1 MVLVLHLHGSQ
12 TRKRQGVLVVFR
24 QIQRGS
30 HHGWRI
36 DVKHETAADRID
48 AVHPPDALTD
58 SLEMSMRRLVM
69 IMRGLGWFWMLLLV
83 IATLLTDDEADK
95 SIVIAA
101 MALATVWTGVTW
113 WAHKRRS
120 RLGSTWFMVADGVVC
135 LVVASASYAAN
146 AGDLFHGG
154 YPISWIAVLA
164 YGGGL
169 PWALG
174 GSLILAGQQAVL
186 LLQSG
191 RSAVSAIGSIVFLIY
206 GLMLGWLF
214 TVIRTSDRDRRETV
228 AQLTAEREENA
239 RRLERLELAN
249 RLHDSAL
256 QTLQVI
262 DTDADDPDR
271 VRSLARRQARDLRN
285 LVERYADDQC
295 ASFNE
300 CLIGAIG
307 MVEELFAVEISA
319 VVRIDLVIDAALQ
332 ALIEASREAMTNS
345 AKYSGTKRIDVYAAI
360 EGGAATVYVRDDG
373 DGFDLI
379 NTDLGHGIE
388 RSIRSRLAVVGGSAD
403 IDSAPTKGTEVIL
416 RVAIDGAKV

>member
-1 MVLVLHLHGSQ
+1 
-12 TRKRQGVLVVFR
+12 
-24 QIQRGS
+24 
-30 HHGWRI
+30 
-36 DVKHETAADRID
+36 
-48 AVHPPDALTD
+48 
-58 SLEMSMRRLVM
+58 MRRLVM

-83 IATLLTDDEADK
+83 IATLLTDDLANR
-95 SIVIAA
+95 SIVIGA

-120 RLGSTWFMVADGVVC
+120 RLGSKWFMVVDGVVC

-169 PWALG
+169 RWAVG

-228 AQLTAEREENA
+228 AELTAEREENA

-271 VRSLARRQARDLRN
+271 VRSLARSQARDLRN
-285 LVERYADDQC
+285 LVERYSQDRC

-300 CLIGAIG
+300 CLAGAIG

-319 VVRIDLVIDAALQ
+319 VVRIDLPIDASLQ
-332 ALIEASREAMTNS
+332 ALVEASREAMTNS

-360 EGGAATVYVRDDG
+360 EDGAATVYVRDDG
-373 DGFDLI
+373 DGFDMAT
-379 NTDLGHGIE
+379 TDLGHGIE
-388 RSIRSRLAVVGGSAD
+388 QSIRSRLATVGGSAD
-403 IDSAPTKGTEVIL
+403 IDSAPAKGTEVVL
-416 RVAIDGAKV
+416 RVATEGAAV

>member
-1 MVLVLHLHGSQ
+1 
-12 TRKRQGVLVVFR
+12 
-24 QIQRGS
+24 
-30 HHGWRI
+30 
-36 DVKHETAADRID
+36 
-48 AVHPPDALTD
+48 
-58 SLEMSMRRLVM
+58 MSMRRLVM

-83 IATLLTDDEADK
+83 TATLLTDDQADTA
-95 SIVIAA
+95 ITIGA

-113 WAHKRRS
+113 WAYKRRS
-120 RLGSTWFMVADGVVC
+120 RLGSKWFMVADGVVC
-135 LVVASASYAAN
+135 LMVASASYAAN

-169 PWALG
+169 RWAVG
-174 GSLILAGQQAVL
+174 GSLLLAGQQAVL

-214 TVIRTSDRDRRETV
+214 TVIRTSDRNRRATA

-262 DTDADDPDR
+262 DTDADDPDK

-285 LVERYADDQC
+285 LVETYSDDRC

-300 CLIGAIG
+300 CILGAIG
-307 MVEELFAVEISA
+307 MVEELFAVDISS
-319 VVRIDLVIDAALQ
+319 VLRIDLPIDDSLRALV
-332 ALIEASREAMTNS
+332 EASREAMTNS
-345 AKYSGTKRIDVYAAI
+345 AKYAGTKRIDVYAAI
-360 EGGAATVYVRDDG
+360 EDGAATVYVRDDG
-373 DGFDLI
+373 DGFDMD
-379 NTDLGHGIE
+379 TVDLGHGIE

-403 IDSAPTKGTEVIL
+403 IVSAPSEGTEVVL
-416 RVAIDGAKV
+416 RVATEAAAV

>member
-1 MVLVLHLHGSQ
+1 VKQEAAPGS
-12 TRKRQGVLVVFR
+12 
-24 QIQRGS
+24 
-30 HHGWRI
+30 
-36 DVKHETAADRID
+36 ID
-48 AVHPPDALTD
+48 AVHPPDAITR

-83 IATLLTDDEADK
+83 VATLLIDSQANK
-95 SIVIAA
+95 AIVIGA

-113 WAHKRRS
+113 WAHKKES
-120 RLGSTWFMVADGVVC
+120 RLGSAWFMVSDGVVC
-135 LVVASASYAAN
+135 LIVASASYAAG

-169 PWALG
+169 RWAVG

-186 LLQSG
+186 LLESG

-285 LVERYADDQC
+285 LVERYSDERC
-295 ASFNE
+295 TTFNE
-300 CLIGAIG
+300 CLVGAIG
-307 MVEELFAVEISA
+307 MVEELFAVKISA
-319 VVRIDLVIDAALQ
+319 VVRIELPIDPSLQ
-332 ALIEASREAMTNS
+332 ALVEASREAMTNS
-345 AKYSGTKRIDVYAAI
+345 AKYAGTKRIDVYAAI
-360 EGGAATVYVRDDG
+360 ENGDAIVYVRDDG
-373 DGFDLI
+373 EGFDMG

-388 RSIRSRLAVVGGSAD
+388 HSIRSRMAEVGGSAD
-403 IDSAPTKGTEVIL
+403 IISAPANGTEVVL
-416 RVAIDGAKV
+416 RVAVEGATV

>member
-1 MVLVLHLHGSQ
+1 
-12 TRKRQGVLVVFR
+12 
-24 QIQRGS
+24 
-30 HHGWRI
+30 
-36 DVKHETAADRID
+36 
-48 AVHPPDALTD
+48 
-58 SLEMSMRRLVM
+58 M

-83 IATLLTDDEADK
+83 IATLMIDSQANK
-95 SIVIAA
+95 AIVIGS

-113 WAHKRRS
+113 WAYKKRS
-120 RLGSTWFMVADGVVC
+120 RLGSTWFMIADGVVC
-135 LVVASASYAAN
+135 LVVASASYAAD

-169 PWALG
+169 RWAVG
-174 GSLILAGQQAVL
+174 GSVILAGQQAVL
-186 LLQSG
+186 LLDSG

-228 AQLTAEREENA
+228 AELMAEREENA

-271 VRSLARRQARDLRN
+271 VRSLARRQARDLRD
-285 LVERYADDQC
+285 LVERYSEDGC

-300 CLIGAIG
+300 CLASAIG
-307 MVEELFAVEISA
+307 SIEELFAVKISA
-319 VVRIDLVIDAALQ
+319 VVRIDLPIDAALE
-332 ALIEASREAMTNS
+332 ALVEASREAMTNS
-345 AKYSGTKRIDVYAAI
+345 AKYAGTRKIDVYAAI
-360 EGGAATVYVRDDG
+360 EEGDATVYVRDDG
-373 DGFDLI
+373 EGFDMDT
-379 NTDLGHGIE
+379 TDLGHGIE

-403 IDSAPTKGTEVIL
+403 IVSAPARGTEVVL
-416 RVAIDGAKV
+416 RVAVEGATV

>member
-1 MVLVLHLHGSQ
+1 MVPGSQ
-12 TRKRQGVLVVFR
+12 NARAIPGNAGIVLGSVLAGS
-24 QIQRGS
+24 RGS
-30 HHGWRI
+30 GDGWKTK
-36 DVKHETAADRID
+36 VKQETAPDRID
-48 AVHPPDALTD
+48 AVHPPDAITR

-83 IATLLTDDEADK
+83 IATLLIDSQANK
-95 SIVIAA
+95 AIVIAA

-113 WAHKRRS
+113 WAYKKRS
-120 RLGSTWFMVADGVVC
+120 RLGSTWFMIADGVVC
-135 LVVASASYAAN
+135 LVVASASYAAD

-169 PWALG
+169 RWAVG

-186 LLQSG
+186 LLDSG

-228 AQLTAEREENA
+228 AELMAEREENA

-271 VRSLARRQARDLRN
+271 VRSLARRQARDLRD
-285 LVERYADDQC
+285 LVERYSEDGC
-295 ASFNE
+295 VSFNE
-300 CLIGAIG
+300 CLASAIG
-307 MVEELFAVEISA
+307 SIEELFAVKISA
-319 VVRIDLVIDAALQ
+319 VVRIDLPIDAALE
-332 ALIEASREAMTNS
+332 ALVEASREAMTNS
-345 AKYSGTKRIDVYAAI
+345 AKYAGTRRIDVYAAI
-360 EGGAATVYVRDDG
+360 EEGEATVYVRDDG
-373 DGFDLI
+373 EGFDMGT
-379 NTDLGHGIE
+379 TDLGHGIE

-403 IDSAPTKGTEVIL
+403 IVSAPARGTEVVL
-416 RVAIDGAKV
+416 RVAVEGARV

>member
-1 MVLVLHLHGSQ
+1 
-12 TRKRQGVLVVFR
+12 
-24 QIQRGS
+24 
-30 HHGWRI
+30 
-36 DVKHETAADRID
+36 VKHESVPDRID

-58 SLEMSMRRLVM
+58 SLEKSMRQLVM

-83 IATLLTDDEADK
+83 IATLLIDPEANRA
-95 SIVIAA
+95 ITIGA

-113 WAHKRRS
+113 WAHNSGS

-135 LVVASASYAAN
+135 LAVASASYAAG

-169 PWALG
+169 RWSLG
-174 GSLILAGQQAVL
+174 GSIILAGQQAVL

-191 RSAVSAIGSIVFLIY
+191 RTAVSAVGSIVFLVY
-206 GLMLGWLF
+206 GLLLGWLF

-228 AQLTAEREENA
+228 AQLMAEKEENA

-285 LVERYADDQC
+285 LVERYSDEPC
-295 ASFNE
+295 RSFNE
-300 CLIGAIG
+300 CLTGAIG
-307 MVEELFAVEISA
+307 MVEELFTVEISA
-319 VVRIDLVIDAALQ
+319 VVRIDLPVDAALR
-332 ALIEASREAMTNS
+332 ALVEASREAMTNS
-345 AKYSGTKRIDVYAAI
+345 AKYSGTRRIDVYAAI
-360 EGGAATVYVRDDG
+360 EEGDAVVYVRDDG
-373 DGFDLI
+373 EGFD
-379 NTDLGHGIE
+379 TETVDLGHGIE
-388 RSIRSRLAVVGGSAD
+388 RSIRSRLAVFGGSAEVL
-403 IDSAPTKGTEVIL
+403 SAPGEGTEVHL
-416 RVAIDGAKV
+416 RVALQGATV

>member
-1 MVLVLHLHGSQ
+1 M
-12 TRKRQGVLVVFR
+12 KN
-24 QIQRGS
+24 
-30 HHGWRI
+30 
-36 DVKHETAADRID
+36 ETVPNQVD

-58 SLEMSMRRLVM
+58 SLEKSMRQLVM

-83 IATLLTDDEADK
+83 IATLLIDPDADRA
-95 SIVIAA
+95 ITIGA

-113 WAHKRRS
+113 WAHKTGS

-135 LVVASASYAAN
+135 LTVASASYAAG

-169 PWALG
+169 RWALG
-174 GSLILAGQQAVL
+174 GSIILAGQQAVL

-206 GLMLGWLF
+206 GLLLGWLF
-214 TVIRTSDRDRRETV
+214 TVIRRSDRDRRETV
-228 AQLTAEREENA
+228 AQLMAEQEENA

-285 LVERYADDQC
+285 LVERYSDEPC
-295 ASFNE
+295 SSFNE
-300 CLIGAIG
+300 CLAGAIG
-307 MVEELFAVEISA
+307 MVEELFTVEVSA
-319 VVRIDLVIDAALQ
+319 VVRIDLPINASLQ
-332 ALIEASREAMTNS
+332 ALVEASREAMTNS
-345 AKYSGTKRIDVYAAI
+345 AKYSGTRRIDVYAAI
-360 EGGAATVYVRDDG
+360 EDGDAAVYVRDDG
-373 DGFDLI
+373 EGFDAD
-379 NTDLGHGIE
+379 TVDLGHGIE
-388 RSIRSRLAVVGGSAD
+388 RSIRSRLAVFGGSAEIVSVPD
-403 IDSAPTKGTEVIL
+403 KGTEVLL
-416 RVAIDGAKV
+416 RVALEEANV

>member
-1 MVLVLHLHGSQ
+1 VPAGS
-12 TRKRQGVLVVFR
+12 RSSSDSWKINVKQG
-24 QIQRGS
+24 
-30 HHGWRI
+30 
-36 DVKHETAADRID
+36 TAPDQVD
-48 AVHPPDALTD
+48 TVHPPDALTD

-69 IMRGLGWFWMLLLV
+69 IMRSLGWFWMLLLV
-83 IATLLTDDEADK
+83 IATLLTDPQANK
-95 SIVIAA
+95 VIVIGA

-113 WAHKRRS
+113 WAHKKRS

-135 LVVASASYAAN
+135 LAVASASYAAD

-169 PWALG
+169 RWAVA

-186 LLQSG
+186 LLETG

-285 LVERYADDQC
+285 LVERYSEDGC
-295 ASFNE
+295 VSFNE
-300 CLIGAIG
+300 CMASAIG
-307 MVEELFAVEISA
+307 SIEELLAIEISA
-319 VVRIDLVIDAALQ
+319 VVRIDLPIDTALE
-332 ALIEASREAMTNS
+332 ALVEASREAMTNS
-345 AKYSGTKRIDVYAAI
+345 AKYAGTRKIDVYAAI
-360 EGGAATVYVRDDG
+360 EGGDATVYVRDDG
-373 DGFDLI
+373 EGFDMDS
-379 NTDLGHGIE
+379 TVLGHGIE
-388 RSIRSRLAVVGGSAD
+388 RSIRSRLAMFGGSAA
-403 IDSAPTKGTEVIL
+403 IVSAPEKGTEVVL
-416 RVAIDGAKV
+416 RVAVEGVTV

>member
-1 MVLVLHLHGSQ
+1 M
-12 TRKRQGVLVVFR
+12 
-24 QIQRGS
+24 RG
-30 HHGWRI
+30 
-36 DVKHETAADRID
+36 
-48 AVHPPDALTD
+48 
-58 SLEMSMRRLVM
+58 LVM

-83 IATLLTDDEADK
+83 IATLLIDSAADK
-95 SIVIAA
+95 AIVIGA
-101 MALATVWTGVTW
+101 MALATIWTGVTW
-113 WAHKRRS
+113 WAHKTRS
-120 RLGSTWFMVADGVVC
+120 RLGSTWFLIADGVVC
-135 LVVASASYAAN
+135 FVVASASYAAD

-169 PWALG
+169 RWAVG
-174 GSLILAGQQAVL
+174 GSLLLAGQQAVL

-228 AQLTAEREENA
+228 AELTAEREENA

-271 VRSLARRQARDLRN
+271 VRSLARSQARELRN
-285 LVERYADDQC
+285 LVERYSEDGS

-300 CLIGAIG
+300 CLVGAIG
-307 MVEELFAVEISA
+307 SIEELFAVVISA
-319 VVRIDLVIDAALQ
+319 VVRIDLPIDATLEALV
-332 ALIEASREAMTNS
+332 EASREAMTNS
-345 AKYSGTKRIDVYAAI
+345 AKYAGTRRIDVYAAI
-360 EGGAATVYVRDDG
+360 EEGEATVYVRDDG
-373 DGFDLI
+373 DGFDL
-379 NTDLGHGIE
+379 DHADMGHGIE
-388 RSIRSRLAVVGGSAD
+388 RSIRSRMSIVGGSAE
-403 IDSAPTKGTEVIL
+403 IVSIPEQGTEVVL
-416 RVAIDGAKV
+416 RVAIEGVAV

>member
-1 MVLVLHLHGSQ
+1 MVLVVCREVREGQ
-12 TRKRQGVLVVFR
+12 CNARE
-24 QIQRGS
+24 IN
-30 HHGWRI
+30 
-36 DVKHETAADRID
+36 VKQETAPGSID
-48 AVHPPDALTD
+48 AVHPPDALTH

-83 IATLLTDDEADK
+83 VATLMIDPDADRT
-95 SIVIAA
+95 IVIGA

-120 RLGSTWFMVADGVVC
+120 RLGSAWFMVSDGVVC
-135 LVVASASYAAN
+135 LLVAGASYAAG

-169 PWALG
+169 RWAVG
-174 GSLILAGQQAVL
+174 GSLILAAQQAVL
-186 LLQSG
+186 LLESG

-285 LVERYADDQC
+285 LVERYTDEGC
-295 ASFNE
+295 TTFND
-300 CLIGAIG
+300 CLVGAIG
-307 MVEELFAVEISA
+307 MVEELFAVQISA
-319 VVRIDLVIDAALQ
+319 VVRIDLPIDTSLQ
-332 ALIEASREAMTNS
+332 ALVEASREAMTNS
-345 AKYSGTKRIDVYAAI
+345 AKYAGTKRIDLYAAI
-360 EGGAATVYVRDDG
+360 ENGDAIVYVRDDG
-373 DGFDLI
+373 EGFDVGS
-379 NTDLGHGIE
+379 TDLGHGIE
-388 RSIRSRLAVVGGSAD
+388 HSIRSRMAEVGGSAD
-403 IDSAPTKGTEVIL
+403 IVSAPAKGTEVVL
-416 RVAIDGAKV
+416 KVAVEGATV

>member
-1 MVLVLHLHGSQ
+1 
-12 TRKRQGVLVVFR
+12 
-24 QIQRGS
+24 
-30 HHGWRI
+30 
-36 DVKHETAADRID
+36 VKHESVPDRID

-58 SLEMSMRRLVM
+58 SLEKSMRQLVM

-83 IATLLTDDEADK
+83 IATLLIDPEANRA
-95 SIVIAA
+95 ITIGA

-113 WAHKRRS
+113 WAHNSGS

-135 LVVASASYAAN
+135 LAVASASYAAG

-169 PWALG
+169 RWSLG
-174 GSLILAGQQAVL
+174 GSIILAGQQAVL

-191 RSAVSAIGSIVFLIY
+191 RTAVSAVGSIVFLVY
-206 GLMLGWLF
+206 GLLLGWLF

-228 AQLTAEREENA
+228 AQLMAEQEENA
-239 RRLERLELAN
+239 RRLERIELAN

-285 LVERYADDQC
+285 LVERYSDEPC
-295 ASFNE
+295 RSFNE
-300 CLIGAIG
+300 CLTGAIG
-307 MVEELFAVEISA
+307 MVEELFTVEISA
-319 VVRIDLVIDAALQ
+319 VVRIDLPVDAALR
-332 ALIEASREAMTNS
+332 ALVEASREAMTNS
-345 AKYSGTKRIDVYAAI
+345 AKYSGTRRIDVYAAI
-360 EGGAATVYVRDDG
+360 EEGDAVVYVRDDG
-373 DGFDLI
+373 EGFD
-379 NTDLGHGIE
+379 TETVDLGHGIE
-388 RSIRSRLAVVGGSAD
+388 RSIRSRLAVFGGSAEVL
-403 IDSAPTKGTEVIL
+403 SAPGEGTEVHL
-416 RVAIDGAKV
+416 RVALQGATV

>member
-1 MVLVLHLHGSQ
+1 
-12 TRKRQGVLVVFR
+12 
-24 QIQRGS
+24 
-30 HHGWRI
+30 
-36 DVKHETAADRID
+36 
-48 AVHPPDALTD
+48 
-58 SLEMSMRRLVM
+58 MRRLVM

-83 IATLLTDDEADK
+83 VATLLTDSGADRQ
-95 SIVIAA
+95 VTLAA
-101 MALATVWTGVTW
+101 MTLATVWTAVTW

-120 RLGSTWFMVADGVVC
+120 RLGSTWFMVADGAVC
-135 LVVASASYAAN
+135 LMVASASYVAN

-169 PWALG
+169 RWAIG
-174 GSLILAGQQAVL
+174 GSLLLAGQQAVL

-214 TVIRTSDRDRRETV
+214 TVIRRSDRDRRETV

-271 VRSLARRQARDLRN
+271 VRSLARRQARELRH
-285 LVERYADDQC
+285 LVERYADDEC
-295 ASFNE
+295 ESFDE
-300 CLIGAIG
+300 CLVGAIG
-307 MVEELFAVEISA
+307 TVEELFSVEISA
-319 VVRIDLVIDAALQ
+319 VVRIDCPIDAALQ
-332 ALIEASREAMTNS
+332 ALVEASREAMTNS
-345 AKYSGTKRIDVYAAI
+345 AKYAGTSRIDVYAAI
-360 EGGAATVYVRDDG
+360 EDGQATVYVRDDG
-373 DGFDLI
+373 EGFDI
-379 NTDLGHGIE
+379 ETTDLGHGIE
-388 RSIRSRLAVVGGSAD
+388 RSIRSRLAAVGGSAD
-403 IDSAPTKGTEVIL
+403 IVSAPSEGTEVVL
-416 RVAIDGAKV
+416 RVAVQGVAV

>member
-1 MVLVLHLHGSQ
+1 MKQ
-12 TRKRQGVLVVFR
+12 
-24 QIQRGS
+24 
-30 HHGWRI
+30 
-36 DVKHETAADRID
+36 ETGPDRID
-48 AVHPPDALTD
+48 AVHPPDALTY

-83 IATLLTDDEADK
+83 IATLLTDDLANR
-95 SIVIAA
+95 SIVIGA

-120 RLGSTWFMVADGVVC
+120 RLGSKWFMVADGVVC

-169 PWALG
+169 RWAVG

-228 AQLTAEREENA
+228 AELTAEREENA

-271 VRSLARRQARDLRN
+271 VRSLARSQARDLRN
-285 LVERYADDQC
+285 LVERYSQDRC

-300 CLIGAIG
+300 CLAGAIG

-319 VVRIDLVIDAALQ
+319 VVRIDLPIDASLQ
-332 ALIEASREAMTNS
+332 ALVEASREAMTNS

-360 EGGAATVYVRDDG
+360 EEGAATVYVRDDG
-373 DGFDLI
+373 DGFDMAT
-379 NTDLGHGIE
+379 TDLGHGIE
-388 RSIRSRLAVVGGSAD
+388 QSIRSRLATVGGSAD
-403 IDSAPTKGTEVIL
+403 IDSAPAKGTEVVL
-416 RVAIDGAKV
+416 RVATEGAAV

>member
-1 MVLVLHLHGSQ
+1 MKQ
-12 TRKRQGVLVVFR
+12 
-24 QIQRGS
+24 
-30 HHGWRI
+30 
-36 DVKHETAADRID
+36 ETAPRDID
-48 AVHPPDALTD
+48 AVTPPDALTD

-83 IATLLTDDEADK
+83 IATLLIDTQADK
-95 SIVIAA
+95 TITMAA

-113 WAHKRRS
+113 WAYKQRS
-120 RLGSTWFMVADGVVC
+120 RLGSTWFMIADGVVC
-135 LVVASASYAAN
+135 LIVASASYAAN

-169 PWALG
+169 RWAVG
-174 GSLILAGQQAVL
+174 GSLILAGQQAL
-186 LLQSG
+186 LLLESG

-228 AQLTAEREENA
+228 ALLTAEREENA
-239 RRLERLELAN
+239 RKLERLELAN

-262 DTDADDPDR
+262 DTDAEDPEK

-285 LVERYADDQC
+285 LVERYSDDQC

-300 CLIGAIG
+300 CLVGAMG

-319 VVRIDLVIDAALQ
+319 VVRIDLPIDAPLQ
-332 ALIEASREAMTNS
+332 ALVEASREAMTNS
-345 AKYSGTKRIDVYAAI
+345 AKYAGTKRIDVYAAI
-360 EGGAATVYVRDDG
+360 EDDEATVYVRDDG
-373 DGFDLI
+373 EGFDI
-379 NTDLGHGIE
+379 ANTDLGHGIE
-388 RSIRSRLAVVGGSAD
+388 RSIRSRLAAVGGSAD
-403 IDSAPTKGTEVIL
+403 IVTAPGRGTEVVL
-416 RVAIDGAKV
+416 RVAIERATV